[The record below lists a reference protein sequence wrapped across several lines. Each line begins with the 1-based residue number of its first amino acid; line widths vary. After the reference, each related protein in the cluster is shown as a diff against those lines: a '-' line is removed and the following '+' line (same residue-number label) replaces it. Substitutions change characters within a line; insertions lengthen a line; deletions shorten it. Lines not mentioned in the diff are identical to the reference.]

1 MFLGEFKHSIDQKG
15 RVAIPAKFRAKLSR
29 GAVVTRG
36 LDNCLFLY
44 PKEEWEELAH
54 KLAQLPISQKD
65 ARAFAR
71 LMLSGAMEVEIDKQ
85 GRVTLPQYLREYA
98 KIKDEAILAG
108 LYSRIEIWDKE
119 EWEKYKKESESQ
131 NVDIAERL
139 GELGI

>member
-15 RVAIPAKFRAKLSR
+15 RVAIPAKFRSKLSS

-44 PKEEWEELAH
+44 PKEEWEELAN
-54 KLAQLPISQKD
+54 KLAKLPISQKD

-85 GRVTLPQYLREYA
+85 GRITLPQYLREYA
-98 KIKDEAILAG
+98 RLKNEAVIAG
-108 LYSRIEIWDKE
+108 LYSRIEIWDKD
-119 EWEKYKKESESQ
+119 EWEKYKKESEAQ

>member
-1 MFLGEFKHSIDQKG
+1 MFIGEFKHSADQKG
-15 RVAIPAKFRAKLSR
+15 RIAIPAKFRLHLIK

-44 PKEEWEELAH
+44 PKEEWEELAN
-54 KLAQLPISQKD
+54 KLAKLPISQKD
-65 ARAFAR
+65 ARAFTR

-85 GRVTLPQYLREYA
+85 GRITLPQYLREYA
-98 KIKDEAILAG
+98 KIKNEVIVTG

-119 EWEKYKKESESQ
+119 EWEKYKKQAEEKS
-131 NVDIAERL
+131 VDISEHL

>member
-1 MFLGEFKHSIDQKG
+1 MFIGEFKHSVDQKG
-15 RVAIPAKFRAKLSR
+15 RVAIPAKFRLHLIK

-44 PKEEWEELAH
+44 PKEEWEELAN
-54 KLAQLPISQKD
+54 KLAKLPISQKD

-85 GRVTLPQYLREYA
+85 GRITLPQYLREYA
-98 KIKDEAILAG
+98 KIKNEAVITG
-108 LYSRIEIWDKE
+108 LYTRIEIWDKD
-119 EWEKYKKESESQ
+119 EWEKYKKESEENS
-131 NVDIAERL
+131 VDISEHL